1 METFC
6 NEIVTEI
13 RAAKNEGELIKI
25 ISYSM
30 SRLRGTRNSNDEFSY
45 LISIIASLRSLDL
58 TGLSMETQNNIRL
71 AIAIFRQFQKENSE
85 RIS

>member
-6 NEIVTEI
+6 KEIVTEI
-13 RAAKNEGELIKI
+13 SAAKNEGELIKI

-30 SRLRGTRNSNDEFSY
+30 SRLRGTKNSNDEFGY
-45 LISIIASLRSLDL
+45 LITIIASLRSIDV
-58 TGLSMETQNNIRL
+58 TGLSVETQNNIRL

-85 RIS
+85 RVS